1 LSGFIYF
8 LSGFVYLVGFI
19 FLAKSSQKNA
29 ARSIDDGE
37 DGQIQPLKSNQNP
50 RGMVHVEEA
59 PQVHAE
65 PTAGKLGP
73 HGFDDFQGR
82 EGEGLGL
89 TGVDLSSGD
98 EHETN
103 LGASVEE
110 LQGAVVVGEDR

>member
-1 LSGFIYF
+1 LFICLDLF
-8 LSGFVYLVGFI
+8 FWPNQVGKM
-19 FLAKSSQKNA
+19 LPGRSMTEKTAKSSRKHP
-29 ARSIDDGE
+29 D
-37 DGQIQPLKSNQNP
+37 QIQPLKSNQNP